1 MSYLELVGLAD
12 RAQSRIQAL
21 SGGQQ
26 QRVALARSLAV
37 EPKLC
42 LLDEPF
48 SNLDAAL
55 RTKMRHELKRLQRE
69 LGITMVFVTH
79 DQEEALILADRIAVM
94 EEGALAQLDT
104 PEELYRRPA
113 TPSVARF
120 LGVDELEWRQ
130 DGTVWKAI
138 RTRGPF

>member
-1 MSYLELVGLAD
+1 MAYVERVGLAD
-12 RAQSRIQAL
+12 RAKSRIYAL

-26 QRVALARSLAV
+26 QRVALARALAV

-55 RTKMRHELKRLQRE
+55 RTRMRHELKRLQRE
-69 LGITMVFVTH
+69 VGITMVFVTH

-94 EEGALAQLDT
+94 EEGALAQIAV
-104 PEELYRRPA
+104 PEELYRAPA

-120 LGVDELEWRQ
+120 LGVDELVWRE
-130 DGTVWKAI
+130 DGTVLKI
-138 RTRGPF
+138 IKSNLT